1 MWLPMRC
8 IAFSF
13 LLTILQILLICSS
26 NFSSESKV
34 IPRNFSVGIDAIDAF
49 AKRTS
54 LCVFELKITWNFSGL
69 AYLWLFLHQSKLF
82 LAILSS
88 SEITVPELQKLLFSV
103 KWIFSI
109 YEDFEI
115 ESWKLGRLILGQ
127 WVGGLVFGWI

>member
-1 MWLPMRC
+1 MWLPIRC

-26 NFSSESKV
+26 NFSSESEV
-34 IPRNFSVGIDAIDAF
+34 IPKNFSVGIDAIDAF
-49 AKRTS
+49 AKRIS

-82 LAILSS
+82 LAILWS

-103 KWIFSI
+103 KWILSI
-109 YEDFEI
+109 YEVFEI
-115 ESWKLGRLILGQ
+115 ESWKLGRWILGQ
-127 WVGGLVFGWI
+127 WVGWSVFGWI

>member
-1 MWLPMRC
+1 M
-8 IAFSF
+8 I
-13 LLTILQILLICSS
+13 
-26 NFSSESKV
+26 
-34 IPRNFSVGIDAIDAF
+34 
-49 AKRTS
+49 
-54 LCVFELKITWNFSGL
+54 
-69 AYLWLFLHQSKLF
+69 LF

>member
-13 LLTILQILLICSS
+13 LLTILQILSICSS

-34 IPRNFSVGIDAIDAF
+34 IPSNFSVGIDAIDAF
-49 AKRTS
+49 AKWIS
-54 LCVFELKITWNFSGL
+54 LCVFGLKITWHFSGL

-82 LAILSS
+82 LAILWS

-109 YEDFEI
+109 YEVFEI
-115 ESWKLGRLILGQ
+115 ESWKLGRWILGQ
-127 WVGGLVFGWI
+127 WVGGSVFGWI